1 MEKTQA
7 TTPSP
12 AGEAENEIKQTG
24 PESSE
29 ITTAAAESITEV
41 AATASAEAKAEPGEV
56 PQAKEETPV
65 EEEVPDKAE
74 VSAEEPAAEEAPV
87 EESVPDKA
95 ETSAEEPAAEETPV
109 EESEPEEEEEID
121 DGRAWFVVHSYSGYE
136 NKVKQNLEQRIE
148 SMNMQDRIFKVVVP
162 TEEEIEIREGHRR
175 KTKKRVFP
183 GYVLVQMIM
192 DEESWYAVRN
202 TPGVTG
208 FVGVGTKPSPLRPE
222 EADKIFKRMEREAPK
237 IKVSFREGQTV
248 RIVDGPFTDFVGTV
262 EELNLDKGKV
272 RVLVSFFGR
281 ETPVELDF
289 LQVQKQ

>member
-1 MEKTQA
+1 MEQLQTGNDIQGDTTEYETDAVDKVADQA
-7 TTPSP
+7 DSNAEPLPADETAAM
-12 AGEAENEIKQTG
+12 AGEATPQASDQSLTEAGPDEEAAPQTG
-24 PESSE
+24 DEPLPGV
-29 ITTAAAESITEV
+29 AAEQE
-41 AATASAEAKAEPGEV
+41 TALPGDELPAEA
-56 PQAKEETPV
+56 TP
-65 EEEVPDKAE
+65 DQ
-74 VSAEEPAAEEAPV
+74 EPAPTETEAE
-87 EESVPDKA
+87 KL
-95 ETSAEEPAAEETPV
+95 
-109 EESEPEEEEEID
+109 EEEEPD
-121 DGRAWFVVHSYSGYE
+121 DGREWFVVHSYSGYE

-148 SMNMQDRIFKVVVP
+148 SMNMHDRIFKVVVP

-183 GYVLVQMIM
+183 GYILVQMIM
-192 DEESWYAVRN
+192 DEESWYVVRN

-208 FVGVGTKPSPLRPE
+208 FVGTGNKPTALLPE
-222 EADKIFKRMEREAPK
+222 EADKILERMEMEAPK

>member
-1 MEKTQA
+1 MEQLQTGRPIA
-7 TTPSP
+7 GDTTEHETDAVDEMAGQSDSVADPLSADETP
-12 AGEAENEIKQTG
+12 AMAGEATLQTSDQALSEAGPDEAAAPPADDEAVPGAIPEQEAALPSDELPAEATADQEAVPTDVQAEQLEEEG
-24 PESSE
+24 PE
-29 ITTAAAESITEV
+29 
-41 AATASAEAKAEPGEV
+41 P
-56 PQAKEETPV
+56 
-65 EEEVPDKAE
+65 
-74 VSAEEPAAEEAPV
+74 
-87 EESVPDKA
+87 
-95 ETSAEEPAAEETPV
+95 
-109 EESEPEEEEEID
+109 D
-121 DGRAWFVVHSYSGYE
+121 DGREWFVVHSYSGYE

-148 SMNMQDRIFKVVVP
+148 SMNMHDRIFKVVVP

-183 GYVLVQMIM
+183 GYILVQMIM
-192 DEESWYAVRN
+192 DEESWYVVRN

-208 FVGVGTKPSPLRPE
+208 FVGTGNKPTALSPE
-222 EADKIFKRMEREAPK
+222 EADKILERMEMEAPK

-262 EELNLDKGKV
+262 EELNLEKGKV